1 MKKLSKLSKLMSFCL
16 VTSMLVVTGCE
27 KSNNNVQLNEKV
39 DQLDE
44 APEVTEKEAKKIVR
58 KSVDEI
64 ANSFSEM
71 EKENGWSR
79 NNPGDL
85 DTAKKGVKGLVSN
98 KFVENQLP
106 GLIDTFN
113 RSRETDMLPFPIHI
127 EPEVRLTYSQKN
139 DVLKIET
146 LTLANDM
153 GNEAETWEFILVY
166 KDGKWL
172 MDRWSSN
179 TPADLK
185 LTKEEANELLRVQ
198 GFKNVSFVREENS
211 GDKKYIFK
219 ESNGVVAVDAQTS
232 VITYNVGDKKQ
243 EKITKEDVIQE
254 QETAK
259 RNDSSTY
266 TNSKEEKQ
274 LKKESSSA
282 LGKTKVLNELAA
294 LENQE
299 KHTNVMTTNDIVN
312 EIEGNYQLWDSK
324 LNEIYNTLKNTM
336 SPDAFQSLKTKQI
349 VWVKEKESK
358 VKAIGTDPN
367 NGTMRRIEASEEK
380 YKMTKE
386 RCYELVNGYMN

>member
-1 MKKLSKLSKLMSFCL
+1 MKKLNKVMSFCL
-16 VTSMLVVTGCE
+16 VASMFVVTGCE
-27 KSNNNVQLNEKV
+27 KSNSNAQQLSEKIE
-39 DQLDE
+39 QLDE
-44 APEVTEKEAKKIVR
+44 APEVTEKEAEKIVR

-85 DTAKKGVKGLVSN
+85 GTAKKGVKGLVSD
-98 KFVENQLP
+98 KFVEKQLP
-106 GLIDTFN
+106 GLLDTFN

-127 EPEVRLTYSQKN
+127 EPDVRITYSQKN

-153 GNEAETWEFILVY
+153 GNDAETWEFILVY
-166 KDGKWL
+166 TDGKWL
-172 MDRWSSN
+172 MDGWSSN

-211 GDKKYIFK
+211 GNKKYIFK
-219 ESNGVVAVDAQTS
+219 ENNGVVAVDAQTS
-232 VITYNVGDKKQ
+232 VITHNVDDKEQ
-243 EKITKEDVIQE
+243 EKVTKQDFIQE
-254 QETAK
+254 QETVK
-259 RNDSSTY
+259 GNDSSTY
-266 TNSKEEKQ
+266 TSSKEEKQ
-274 LKKESSSA
+274 PKKESSSV

-294 LENQE
+294 LENEE
-299 KHTNVMTTNDIVN
+299 KHTNVMSTNDIVN
-312 EIEGNYQLWDSK
+312 EIEGNYQLWDNE
-324 LNEIYNTLKNTM
+324 LNEIYSTLKSTM
-336 SPDAFQSLKTKQI
+336 SADAFQSLKTKQ
-349 VWVKEKESK
+349 VAWVKEKESK
-358 VKAIGTDPN
+358 VKAIATDEN
-367 NGTMRRIEASEEK
+367 NGTMRYIEAADEK

>member
-1 MKKLSKLSKLMSFCL
+1 MKKLSKVMAFCL
-16 VTSMLVVTGCE
+16 AASMVVLAGCE
-27 KSNNNVQLNEKV
+27 KSENKVQVNKTIE
-39 DQLDE
+39 QLDE

-106 GLIDTFN
+106 GLLDTFN

-198 GFKNVSFVREENS
+198 GFKNVFFVREENS

-232 VITYNVGDKKQ
+232 VITYNVDDKKQ

-254 QETAK
+254 QEIAK

-266 TNSKEEKQ
+266 ISSKEEKQ

-349 VWVKEKESK
+349 AWVKEKESK

>member
-1 MKKLSKLSKLMSFCL
+1 MKKLSKLMSFCL
-16 VTSMLVVTGCE
+16 ATSMLVVTGCE

-106 GLIDTFN
+106 GLLDTFN

-232 VITYNVGDKKQ
+232 VITYNVDDKKQ

-266 TNSKEEKQ
+266 ISSKEEKQ

-349 VWVKEKESK
+349 AWVKEKESK

>member
-1 MKKLSKLSKLMSFCL
+1 MKKLSKLMLFCL
-16 VTSMLVVTGCE
+16 ATSMLAVTGCE

-106 GLIDTFN
+106 GLLDTFN

-153 GNEAETWEFILVY
+153 GNAAETWEFILVY

-232 VITYNVGDKKQ
+232 VITYNVDDKKQ

-266 TNSKEEKQ
+266 TSSKEEKQ

-349 VWVKEKESK
+349 AWVKEKESK

>member
-1 MKKLSKLSKLMSFCL
+1 MKKLSKLMLFCL
-16 VTSMLVVTGCE
+16 ATSMLVVTGCE

-106 GLIDTFN
+106 GLLDTFN

-153 GNEAETWEFILVY
+153 GNAAETWEFILVY

-232 VITYNVGDKKQ
+232 VITYNVDDKKQ

-266 TNSKEEKQ
+266 TSSKEEKQ
-274 LKKESSSA
+274 LKKESSSV
-282 LGKTKVLNELAA
+282 LGKTKILNELAA

-349 VWVKEKESK
+349 AWVKEKESK

>member
-1 MKKLSKLSKLMSFCL
+1 MAFCL
-16 VTSMLVVTGCE
+16 AASMVVLAGCE
-27 KSNNNVQLNEKV
+27 KSENKVQVNKTIE
-39 DQLDE
+39 QLDE

-106 GLIDTFN
+106 GLLDTFN

-198 GFKNVSFVREENS
+198 GFKNVFFVREENS

-232 VITYNVGDKKQ
+232 VITYNVDDKKQ

-266 TNSKEEKQ
+266 ISSKEEKQ

-349 VWVKEKESK
+349 AWVKEKESK

>member
-1 MKKLSKLSKLMSFCL
+1 MSFCL
-16 VTSMLVVTGCE
+16 VASMFVVTGCE
-27 KSNNNVQLNEKV
+27 KSNSNAQQLSEKIE
-39 DQLDE
+39 QLDE
-44 APEVTEKEAKKIVR
+44 APEVTEKEAEKIVR

-85 DTAKKGVKGLVSN
+85 GTAKKGVKGLVSD
-98 KFVENQLP
+98 KFVEKQLP
-106 GLIDTFN
+106 GLLDTFN

-127 EPEVRLTYSQKN
+127 EPDVRITYSQKN

-153 GNEAETWEFILVY
+153 GNDAETWEFILVY
-166 KDGKWL
+166 TDGKWL
-172 MDRWSSN
+172 MDGWSSN

-211 GDKKYIFK
+211 GNKKYIFK

-232 VITYNVGDKKQ
+232 VITHNVDDKEQ
-243 EKITKEDVIQE
+243 EKVTKQDFIQE
-254 QETAK
+254 QETVK
-259 RNDSSTY
+259 GNDSSTY
-266 TNSKEEKQ
+266 TSSKEEKQ
-274 LKKESSSA
+274 PKKESSSV

-294 LENQE
+294 LENEE
-299 KHTNVMTTNDIVN
+299 KHTNVMSTNDIVN
-312 EIEGNYQLWDSK
+312 EIEGNYQLWDNK
-324 LNEIYNTLKNTM
+324 LNEIYSTLKSTM
-336 SPDAFQSLKTKQI
+336 SADAFQSLKTKQ
-349 VWVKEKESK
+349 VAWVKEKESK
-358 VKAIGTDPN
+358 VKAIATDEN
-367 NGTMRRIEASEEK
+367 NGTMRYIEAADEK

>member
-1 MKKLSKLSKLMSFCL
+1 MKKLSKLMSFCL
-16 VTSMLVVTGCE
+16 ATSMLVVTGCE

-106 GLIDTFN
+106 GLLDTFN

-198 GFKNVSFVREENS
+198 GFKNVFFVREENS

-232 VITYNVGDKKQ
+232 VITYNVDDKKQ

-266 TNSKEEKQ
+266 ISSKEEKQ

-349 VWVKEKESK
+349 AWVKEKESK

>member
-1 MKKLSKLSKLMSFCL
+1 MKKLSKLMSFCL

-106 GLIDTFN
+106 GLLDTFN

-232 VITYNVGDKKQ
+232 VITYNVDDKKQ

-266 TNSKEEKQ
+266 TSSKEEKQ
-274 LKKESSSA
+274 LKKESSSV

-349 VWVKEKESK
+349 AWVKEKESK

>member
-1 MKKLSKLSKLMSFCL
+1 MNKLNKVMSFCL
-16 VTSMLVVTGCE
+16 IASMFVVTGCE
-27 KSNNNVQLNEKV
+27 KSNNNAQLSEKIE
-39 DQLDE
+39 QLDE
-44 APEVTEKEAKKIVR
+44 APKVTEKEAKKIVR

-85 DTAKKGVKGLVSN
+85 GTAKKGVKGLVSD
-98 KFVENQLP
+98 KFVDRQLP
-106 GLIDTFN
+106 GLLDTFN

-127 EPEVRLTYSQKN
+127 EPDVRITYSQKN

-166 KDGKWL
+166 IDGEWL
-172 MDRWSSN
+172 MDGWSSN

-211 GDKKYIFK
+211 GNKKYIFK

-232 VITYNVGDKKQ
+232 VITHNVDDKEQ
-243 EKITKEDVIQE
+243 EKVTKKDFIQE

-259 RNDSSTY
+259 GNDSSTY
-266 TNSKEEKQ
+266 TSSKEEKQ
-274 LKKESSSA
+274 SKKESSSV

-294 LENQE
+294 LENEE
-299 KHTNVMTTNDIVN
+299 KHTNVMSTNDIVN
-312 EIEGNYQLWDSK
+312 EIEGNYQLWDNK
-324 LNEIYNTLKNTM
+324 LNEIYSTLKNTM
-336 SPDAFQSLKTKQI
+336 SADAFQSLKTKQ
-349 VWVKEKESK
+349 VAWVKEKESK
-358 VKAIGTDPN
+358 VKAIATDEN
-367 NGTMRRIEASEEK
+367 NGTMKYIEAADEK